1 MSQVAR
7 RRARST
13 PAIMKKLRYGINPAV
28 HRFKECY
35 LAVFK
40 LKMTGHPALEQLINA
55 ARVK

>member
-1 MSQVAR
+1 
-7 RRARST
+7 
-13 PAIMKKLRYGINPAV
+13 MKKLRYGINPAV